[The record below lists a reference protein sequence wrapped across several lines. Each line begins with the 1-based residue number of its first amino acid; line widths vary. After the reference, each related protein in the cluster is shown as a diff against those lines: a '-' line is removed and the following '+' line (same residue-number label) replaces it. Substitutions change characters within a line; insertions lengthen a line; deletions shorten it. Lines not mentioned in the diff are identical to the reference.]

1 MSTLVDLLHLFH
13 VLLIVVWLGFDF
25 VVFAFSLSLLKQELA
40 PALRL
45 ERAHLAEVLDRW
57 VLIAFV
63 LTIPVGLMLA
73 YYKGWALAMLAVIPW
88 LRYKLMIFAVVVLLA
103 IRLLTGASATT
114 GILRQMVAGEG
125 NQVELESQLRANVI
139 RLAPYAIAIH
149 LCLIA
154 MIYVALTRGSWQ

>member
-1 MSTLVDLLHLFH
+1 
-13 VLLIVVWLGFDF
+13 VWLGFDF
-25 VVFAFSLSLLKQELA
+25 VVFSFSMSLLKQELA
-40 PALRL
+40 PAVRL

-63 LTIPVGLMLA
+63 LTLPVGLTLA
-73 YYKGWALAMLAVIPW
+73 YYKGWPLAMIAVIPW
-88 LRYKLMIFAVVVLLA
+88 LRIKLMIFAIVILLA
-103 IRLLTGASATT
+103 IKLLTGASATT

-125 NQVELESQLRANVI
+125 KQRDLESQLRANVI

-154 MIYVALTRGSWQ
+154 IIYVALTRGSWR